1 MAFRDFMK
9 ERGQAQVSV
18 AETSQRQ
25 NAATPDPERSIALC
39 GEIIPQWRS
48 GWNSIGSGRH
58 ETRRH
63 VGESTRGFHPGVE
76 TVRRVATGQFSWGAA
91 YETPEKA
98 LAAATELERIQREAI
113 EECED

>member
-1 MAFRDFMK
+1 MALRDFIKRPMHP
-9 ERGQAQVSV
+9 SD
-18 AETSQRQ
+18 AETLQRQ
-25 NAATPDPERSIALC
+25 NAVMHDPERCIAQREEML
-39 GEIIPQWRS
+39 PQWRS
-48 GWNSIGSGRH
+48 GWNSIGTGKH

-91 YETPEKA
+91 YDTPEKA